1 MQPKI
6 FNQTRLLANLM
17 TKGVSKSLTRSVALA
32 GETEI
37 AAAATPTSI
46 RLMWRHD
53 FASPW
58 DDQGHQNCRA

>member
-1 MQPKI
+1 MI
-6 FNQTRLLANLM
+6 RM
-17 TKGVSKSLTRSVALA
+17 VALA

-53 FASPW
+53 FASPR
-58 DDQGHQNCRA
+58 DDQGHQNCRAKIG

>member
-1 MQPKI
+1 
-6 FNQTRLLANLM
+6 M
-17 TKGVSKSLTRSVALA
+17 TEPPGSAMIRMVALA

-58 DDQGHQNCRA
+58 DDQGHQNCRAKIG